1 MKSSIA
7 IIFTTVTLLGAG
19 GVLFS
24 APAQEAPKRSYDQ
37 YEVIYERNIFSK
49 DRLPPQQERSG
60 PSQVRTTQVLSIYLL
75 RGIAV
80 NEGSRVA
87 FIEEQ
92 VSGQTMR
99 AQVGTAVLNG
109 RITGIQYDRVAFE
122 QNGQT
127 KYVKVGGEFGKT
139 ETTVLTAAGEEP
151 ASDEKPAAVKP
162 AASPAEKSSTG
173 DESDILKK
181 LMERR
186 KNELGQ

>member
-1 MKSSIA
+1 MKSFIA
-7 IIFTTVTLLGAG
+7 IILTTVTLLGTG

-24 APAQEAPKRSYDQ
+24 APSQETPKRSYDQ

-60 PSQVRTTQVLSIYLL
+60 PAQVRTTQVLSIYLL

-80 NEGSRVA
+80 QAGSKVA

-99 AQVGTAVLNG
+99 AQVGTGVLNG

-122 QNGQT
+122 QNGQM

-139 ETTVLTAAGEEP
+139 ETTVLTTAGEEAP
-151 ASDEKPAAVKP
+151 AVKP
-162 AASPAEKSSTG
+162 AAVPTEKSSGG